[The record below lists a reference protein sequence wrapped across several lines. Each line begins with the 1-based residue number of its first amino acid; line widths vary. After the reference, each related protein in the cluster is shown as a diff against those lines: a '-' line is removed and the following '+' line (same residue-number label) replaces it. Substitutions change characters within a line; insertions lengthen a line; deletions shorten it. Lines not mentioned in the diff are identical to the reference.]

1 MRMSTLFESVG
12 SGQLMLLLGANR
24 LLTPVY
30 RTFFVAAAA
39 ECGLLRLL
47 AAGPV
52 SLERVAAELG
62 VRDDG
67 RDALEA
73 WLAVGV
79 RLGDLGL
86 DAGGYRLRSRIA
98 RALGV
103 EANDAVLAF
112 FEEAV
117 DLHRRLLLETPS
129 RLRSGRRF
137 TLADQDGALVA
148 RSSRIA
154 EPIVREAIDEAVPVR
169 GPLRLLEVGCGSG
182 IHVKYAAERNPELS
196 ALCFELQPEVAEQ
209 ARENLRAWGLAARTV
224 VEAGD
229 VRDRVPKP
237 EFDLLT
243 LHQNIYYFPVAERVA
258 VLARLRGWLRPGGR
272 ILLTTVC
279 RGGGP
284 VNEILSLWGA
294 VTEGCG
300 RLPDP
305 DELVEQLRQAGF
317 QRANSRNLLPGQG
330 FHRFLAVA

>member
-1 MRMSTLFESVG
+1 MRMSTLFEWVG
-12 SGQLMLLLGANR
+12 NGQLALLLGANR
-24 LLTPVY
+24 LLTASY
-30 RTFFVAAAA
+30 RTFFIAAAA

-47 AAGPV
+47 AAGPA
-52 SLERVAAELG
+52 SFERIAAELG
-62 VRDDG
+62 VSDDG

-79 RLGDLGL
+79 RLGDLGM
-86 DAGGYRLRSRIA
+86 DAGGYRPRSRIA
-98 RALGV
+98 RALGLP
-103 EANDAVLAF
+103 ANDAVLAF
-112 FEEAV
+112 FEEALG
-117 DLHRRLLLETPS
+117 LHQRLLLETPS

-137 TLADQDGALVA
+137 TLADQDGALIA

-154 EPIVREAIDEAVPVR
+154 EPILREAIDEAVPAR

-182 IHVKYAAERNPELS
+182 VHVKHAAERNPELS

-209 ARENLRAWGLAARTV
+209 ARENLRAWGLAERSV

-229 VRDRVPKP
+229 VRDREPKP

-258 VLARLRGWLRPGGR
+258 LLARLRGWLRPGGR

-294 VTEGCG
+294 ITEGCG

-305 DELVEQLRQAGF
+305 GELVEQLRQAGY
-317 QRANSRNLLPGQG
+317 RDANARNLMPGQG
-330 FHRFLAVA
+330 FYRFLAMV

>member
-1 MRMSTLFESVG
+1 MRTATLFEWVR
-12 SGQLMLLLGANR
+12 SGQLVLLLGASR

-47 AAGPV
+47 AAGPAPF
-52 SLERVAAELG
+52 ERVAAELG

-79 RLGDLGL
+79 RLGELGL

-98 RALGV
+98 RALGLP
-103 EANDAVLAF
+103 ANDAVLAF
-112 FEEAV
+112 LEEAL

-137 TLADQDGALVA
+137 TLADQDGALIA
-148 RSSRIA
+148 RSSRIV
-154 EPIVREAIDEAVPVR
+154 ESILREAIDEAVPAR

-182 IHVKYAAERNPELS
+182 VHVKHAAERNPELS

-209 ARENLRAWGLAARTV
+209 ARENLRAWGLAARSV

-258 VLARLRGWLRPGGR
+258 LLARLRGWLRPGGR

-284 VNEILSLWGA
+284 VNEIMSLWGA
-294 VTEGCG
+294 ATEGCG

-305 DELVEQLRQAGF
+305 GELVEQLRQAGF
-317 QRANSRNLLPGQG
+317 QQANSRSLMPGQG

>member
-1 MRMSTLFESVG
+1 MRISTLFEWVG
-12 SGQLMLLLGANR
+12 NGQLVLLLGANR
-24 LLTPVY
+24 LLTALY
-30 RTFFVAAAA
+30 RTFFIMAAA

-47 AAGPV
+47 AAGPAT
-52 SLERVAAELG
+52 LDRIAAELG
-62 VRDDG
+62 VRDGERDG
-67 RDALEA
+67 LEA

-79 RLGDLGL
+79 RLRELGV

-98 RALGV
+98 RALAF
-103 EANDAVLAF
+103 EANDAVLAIL
-112 FEEAV
+112 EEVV
-117 DLHRRLLLETPS
+117 DLHRPLLLETPS
-129 RLRSGRRF
+129 RLRSGRHF

-154 EPIVREAIDEAVPVR
+154 EPIVREAIDEAVPER

-209 ARENLRAWGLAARTV
+209 ARENLRAWGLAARSV
-224 VEAGD
+224 VEVGD
-229 VRDRVPKP
+229 VRDREPTSD
-237 EFDLLT
+237 FDLLT

-258 VLARLRGWLRPGGR
+258 LLARLRGWLRPGGR

-284 VNEILSLWGA
+284 MNEILSLWGTI
-294 VTEGCG
+294 TEGCG

-305 DELVEQLRQAGF
+305 DELVEQLREAGF
-317 QRANSRNLLPGQG
+317 QQASSRSLMPGQG

>member
-1 MRMSTLFESVG
+1 M
-12 SGQLMLLLGANR
+12 
-24 LLTPVY
+24 
-30 RTFFVAAAA
+30 
-39 ECGLLRLL
+39 
-47 AAGPV
+47 
-52 SLERVAAELG
+52 
-62 VRDDG
+62 
-67 RDALEA
+67 
-73 WLAVGV
+73 
-79 RLGDLGL
+79 

-98 RALGV
+98 RALGLP
-103 EANDAVLAF
+103 ANDAVLAF
-112 FEEAV
+112 FEEAL
-117 DLHRRLLLETPS
+117 DLHQRLLLETPS

-137 TLADQDGALVA
+137 TLADQDGALIA

-154 EPIVREAIDEAVPVR
+154 EPILREAIDEAVPAR

-182 IHVKYAAERNPELS
+182 VHVKYAAERNPELS

-209 ARENLRAWGLAARTV
+209 ARENLRAWGLAARSV

-229 VRDRVPKP
+229 VRDREPKP

-258 VLARLRGWLRPGGR
+258 LLARLRGWLRPGGR

-294 VTEGCG
+294 ITEGCG

-305 DELVEQLRQAGF
+305 DELVEQLRQAGY
-317 QRANSRNLLPGQG
+317 RDANARNLMPGQG

>member
-1 MRMSTLFESVG
+1 MRMATLFESVG

-24 LLTPVY
+24 LLMPVY

-137 TLADQDGALVA
+137 TLADQDGALIA

-154 EPIVREAIDEAVPVR
+154 EPILREAIDEVVPAR
-169 GPLRLLEVGCGSG
+169 GSLRLLEVGCGSG
-182 IHVKYAAERNPELS
+182 VHVKYAAERNPELS
-196 ALCFELQPEVAEQ
+196 ALCFELQPEVAEH

-317 QRANSRNLLPGQG
+317 QQANSRNLLPGQG